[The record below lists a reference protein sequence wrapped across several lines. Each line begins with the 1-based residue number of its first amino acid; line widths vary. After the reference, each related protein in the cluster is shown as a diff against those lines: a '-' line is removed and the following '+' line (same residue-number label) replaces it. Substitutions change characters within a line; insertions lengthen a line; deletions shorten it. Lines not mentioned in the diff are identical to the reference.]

1 MSRPNLFG
9 PFWNEF
15 RTVSPIAAPQ
25 LIKGRLRPHDRMN
38 WIILAMIGAWLAN
51 IASGALFMWFS
62 ISIIVGR
69 FDHG

>member
-1 MSRPNLFG
+1 
-9 PFWNEF
+9 
-15 RTVSPIAAPQ
+15 
-25 LIKGRLRPHDRMN
+25 MN

-69 FDHG
+69 FYHK